1 MFVHLPRLS
10 RSSRSAL
17 SRLSCSKVNQA
28 ERIWENEC
36 ALTLALCAMQ
46 LKFGFD
52 VSAGESKSRIN
63 DRQASP
69 LIRSLLSGVWFVI
82 CNDNKF
88 KLKTNEQ
95 IVFLCFCILYK
106 CAYVCMYVCITYIH
120 MYVFGYTRT
129 RSHES
134 KMSVGWQRSSGRSAL
149 LPVAPLHCSP
159 NCWRQP
165 PTQLPP
171 NALSTVSPPSPLPLF
186 PSHSITCSVA
196 FVVYCELIY
205 SSRSHERVRTFA
217 YPVIISSVVKK
228 KMAFTFSSY
237 SIFSHRFYALIFVT
251 FPIKGLPWQR
261 S

>member
-1 MFVHLPRLS
+1 MNRLFSYAFV
-10 RSSRSAL
+10 
-17 SRLSCSKVNQA
+17 C
-28 ERIWENEC
+28 C
-36 ALTLALCAMQ
+36 
-46 LKFGFD
+46 
-52 VSAGESKSRIN
+52 IN
-63 DRQASP
+63 
-69 LIRSLLSGVWFVI
+69 VHM
-82 CNDNKF
+82 
-88 KLKTNEQ
+88 
-95 IVFLCFCILYK
+95 
-106 CAYVCMYVCITYIH
+106 YVCMYALPTYIH
-120 MYVFGYTRT
+120 MYVFGFTRT

-251 FPIKGLPWQR
+251 FPIKGLP
-261 S
+261 